1 MWGTAFKRDSAFK
14 SITGKTWL
22 ALALSFVSINSC
34 AIAGQSKFSVVET
47 LSLPGTLEESSAL
60 YCESLDRVYSLN
72 DSGNAPIVFQLNEK
86 AEIVSERTPKN
97 VKNRDWEALTA
108 DDTFFYVGDIG
119 NNRGTRKNVLI
130 YKFPRSEGDAGKT
143 QTLSVSYAGNQPKEN
158 ESLNHDF
165 DAEALVAVDDH
176 LVLFSKSWLTDKLRV
191 YLVDKNES
199 KQKLSANI
207 TVEGIPGVITGAD
220 YDKMNK
226 RYVLVGYPSKRVGFG
241 DPFMV
246 LLDDNFALIDTISLA
261 GYGQVEGVCAHPS
274 GQIWFTQ
281 ESSIFSSS
289 KLVKLTL
296 GRNKLT

>member
-1 MWGTAFKRDSAFK
+1 MGGKVLKRD
-14 SITGKTWL
+14 ITFMSTTRKTWL
-22 ALALSFVSINSC
+22 ALTLSFLSINSC

-47 LSLPGTLEESSAL
+47 LSLPATLEESSAL
-60 YCESLDRVYSLN
+60 YCESAERIYSVN

-86 AEIVSERTPKN
+86 AQIVSERTPKN

-130 YKFPRSEGDAGKT
+130 YKFPRSESDTGKT
-143 QTLSVSYAGNQPKEN
+143 KTLSVGYEENRPKEN

-165 DAEALVAVDDH
+165 DAEALVAVDEH
-176 LVLFSKSWLTDKLRV
+176 LVLFSKSWQTDKLRV
-191 YLVDKNES
+191 YLLDKS
-199 KQKLSANI
+199 KEKQRLSAQSI
-207 TVEGIPGVITGAD
+207 VEGIPGVITGAD
-220 YDKMNK
+220 YDKVNH

-241 DPFMV
+241 DPFLV
-246 LLDDNFALIDTISLA
+246 FLDDNFALIDTISLA

-289 KLVKLTL
+289 KLVKL
-296 GRNKLT
+296 KLASPKAT